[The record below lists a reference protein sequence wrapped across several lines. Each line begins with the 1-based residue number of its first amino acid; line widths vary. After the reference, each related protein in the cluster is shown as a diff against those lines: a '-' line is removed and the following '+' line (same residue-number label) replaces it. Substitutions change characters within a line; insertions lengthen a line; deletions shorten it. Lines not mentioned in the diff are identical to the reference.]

1 MAVFSLRNAGVL
13 LAATG
18 AAHFAVPK
26 RFEAVTALAFPEN
39 TGQWVYRNGATELA
53 LGLAL
58 AVPRTRKLGAAGVA
72 AYTAWL
78 GTRARAGR

>member
-1 MAVFSLRNAGVL
+1 MAVLSLRTAGVL

-18 AAHFAVPK
+18 AAHFAAPK
-26 RFEAVTALAFPEN
+26 RFEAVTALAFPDN
-39 TGQWVYRNGATELA
+39 TRQWTYRNGATELA

-58 AVPRTRKLGAAGVA
+58 TVPRTRKLGVAGVA

-78 GTRARAGR
+78 GARARAGR